1 MKNAKFITT
10 VFLTLV
16 ILSQPTLAAQSSI
29 EPGLEKKLISVC
41 EVLKTNSRLKL
52 KQVLKA
58 TGISRKV
65 ISKGLVCNGMD
76 AVTFARSFDA
86 DESANFIA
94 AAYKPKYNELL
105 SKN

>member
-1 MKNAKFITT
+1 MKNAKFIYTAL
-10 VFLTLV
+10 FTLI
-16 ILSQPTLAAQSSI
+16 ILNKPTFAAQSNI

-76 AVTFARSFDA
+76 AVAFARSFDA
-86 DESANFIA
+86 DESADFLA
-94 AAYKPKYNELL
+94 AAYKPKYNQLL